1 MHHNNIECLSLM
13 YGKCVL
19 HTTRFIRRLQQEA
32 HEQEMQERIIAAER
46 ERVLKQKQLAQEERL
61 AQELERLKWE
71 QQKDERIRQQ
81 IKENRYTVCTL
92 VVRSGGSGR
101 REGDNLE
108 CTEDQ
113 LYRLPQ

>member
-1 MHHNNIECLSLM
+1 MCPAHH
-13 YGKCVL
+13 K
-19 HTTRFIRRLQQEA
+19 RFIRRLQQEA
-32 HEQEMQERIIAAER
+32 HEQEMQERIIVAER

-81 IKENRYTVCTL
+81 IKENRCCMYI
-92 VVRSGGSGR
+92 GSEVWWEGKG
-101 REGDNLE
+101 EGDNLE

-113 LYRLPQ
+113 LYRLQQ